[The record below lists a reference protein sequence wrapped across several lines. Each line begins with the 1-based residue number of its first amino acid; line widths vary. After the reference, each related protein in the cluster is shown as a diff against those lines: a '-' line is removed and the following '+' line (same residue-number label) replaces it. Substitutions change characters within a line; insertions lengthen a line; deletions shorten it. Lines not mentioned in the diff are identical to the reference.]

1 MRNEHI
7 EEFEGWWVKT
17 TFEAT
22 RGWSLDGERKFL
34 PCSPRKLARA
44 AWNAAWHLFNRQLA
58 ILSAEMKA
66 DAAKM
71 ARMLRG
77 RLDAAAAEI
86 DVLERRSPM
95 PESEF
100 HARLL
105 KATNT
110 LLSAKVRALQGQS
123 TAVTPSTHEALRCA
137 IEAAEIAENKRS
149 QIVWALRNAL
159 ATYETEAAE
168 EHIIPR
174 CANALEDKIREIV
187 GEA

>member
-7 EEFEGWWVKT
+7 EEFEAWWIKT

-22 RGWSLDGERKFL
+22 RGWSRDGERKFL

-44 AWNAAWHLFNRQLA
+44 AWNAAWH
-58 ILSAEMKA
+58 ILGKDRDQQIAKAHA
-66 DAAKM
+66 DALRRILVFQATLDRAK
-71 ARMLRG
+71 
-77 RLDAAAAEI
+77 AEI
-86 DVLERRSPM
+86 DVLERRAPM
-95 PESEF
+95 PDSEF

-105 KATNT
+105 KASNA

-137 IEAAEIAENKRS
+137 IEAAEMAENKRS

-159 ATYETEAAE
+159 ATYEEAARA

-174 CANALEDKIREIV
+174 CANALEDRIREIV
-187 GEA
+187 GE